1 MKCGFEEQCK
11 QRNLT
16 PQVCSTD
23 IKPIASTEVLL
34 GKKYKQVWDTKVPSG
49 LLLLS
54 WLFFSLWWGWR
65 KKKNKNASGKTF
77 ILLIISYS
85 STLHC
90 LRSFIAWSLHIVH
103 EKKRKF
109 SLKKKANLWNICSW
123 NLQSKTSFP
132 FTADAFPASEKDI
145 IVIHDV
151 WSYDPISAQSFEASK
166 DNDTIF
172 WTMVQSLEQW
182 QRHHCELHG
191 WEEAVYKD
199 IAPEYSS
206 HQEFAVQKLCE
217 PEMGVNEVTKTQQ
230 VTYFSSNWWQ
240 MLSS

>member
-109 SLKKKANLWNICSW
+109 SFKKKANLWNICSW

-151 WSYDPISAQSFEASK
+151 WSYLCPIIRSIKGQCHNLLDNGAIPWTVTETPLWVTWLRRGCIQGHCSRIFLPPRICSAETVWAW
-166 DNDTIF
+166 DGC
-172 WTMVQSLEQW
+172 QW
-182 QRHHCELHG
+182 G
-191 WEEAVYKD
+191 
-199 IAPEYSS
+199 
-206 HQEFAVQKLCE
+206 
-217 PEMGVNEVTKTQQ
+217 N
-230 VTYFSSNWWQ
+230 
-240 MLSS
+240 